1 MDDFESYERGLGEW
15 LVLTLFLI
23 SSGERRADAV
33 VEGRGA
39 IVRMIEVVNEPEKGC
54 DESLRKVYYRNAQR
68 VIRDTEKS
76 LGVSTKRS
84 RAFERE
90 D

>member
-1 MDDFESYERGLGEW
+1 
-15 LVLTLFLI
+15 
-23 SSGERRADAV
+23 V

-76 LGVSTKRS
+76 LGVSRKRP
-84 RAFERE
+84 
-90 D
+90 